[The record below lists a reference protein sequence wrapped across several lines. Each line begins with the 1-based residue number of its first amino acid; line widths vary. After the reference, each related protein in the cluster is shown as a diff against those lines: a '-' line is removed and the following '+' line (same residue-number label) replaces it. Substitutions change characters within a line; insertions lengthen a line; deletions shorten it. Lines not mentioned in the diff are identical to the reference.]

1 MAKKNIS
8 PIEPHY
14 SVNEV
19 AELLRVSRRTVIN
32 YRARGE
38 LCPWVCLAG
47 RVLFPAST
55 INKFLESRRIGS
67 PPERKAEK

>member
-1 MAKKNIS
+1 VAKKNTD

-14 SVNEV
+14 SVKEV
-19 AELLRVSRRTVIN
+19 AELLRVSRNTVLN
-32 YRARGE
+32 YRGRGE

-55 INKFLESRRIGS
+55 INKFLESRRVGA
-67 PPERKAEK
+67 PPERKGEK